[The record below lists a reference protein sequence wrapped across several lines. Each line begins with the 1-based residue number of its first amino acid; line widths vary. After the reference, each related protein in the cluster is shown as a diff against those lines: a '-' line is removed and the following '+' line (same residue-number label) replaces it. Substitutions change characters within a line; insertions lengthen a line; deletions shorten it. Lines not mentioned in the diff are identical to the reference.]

1 MPQMAPMNWLI
12 LFIFFL
18 FIFILFNIFN
28 FFIFTPLKNFKMTQ
42 NNHKTSSLTW
52 KW

>member
-12 LFIFFL
+12 LFIYFTLIFL
-18 FIFILFNIFN
+18 LFNSMNYFS
-28 FFIFTPLKNFKMTQ
+28 FIYPQKNSFKKKIKL
-42 NNHKTSSLTW
+42 NLNW

>member
-12 LFIFFL
+12 LFNLLVIMFMMINTLNYFSFL
-18 FIFILFNIFN
+18 YKVKKSKINKY
-28 FFIFTPLKNFKMTQ
+28 PFKL
-42 NNHKTSSLTW
+42 SW

>member
-12 LFIFFL
+12 LFIMFSMIFMMYSSL
-18 FIFILFNIFN
+18 NYFSFIYLFN
-28 FFIFTPLKNFKMTQ
+28 KSH
-42 NNHKTSSLTW
+42 NNIKLNNKLNW

>member
-12 LFIFFL
+12 LFIFF
-18 FIFILFNIFN
+18 FSIFILFNFFN
-28 FFIFTPLKNFKMTQ
+28 FYISIPQKNPKKSNYFY
-42 NNHKTSSLTW
+42 KTSILNW

>member
-12 LFIFFL
+12 LFILFTLTFL
-18 FIFILFNIFN
+18 IFNSMN
-28 FFIFTPLKNFKMTQ
+28 FFILKYTPNFNKKIIKNMKLM
-42 NNHKTSSLTW
+42 NW

>member
-12 LFIFFL
+12 LLIIFMI
-18 FIFILFNIFN
+18 IFMMFNVLNYFS
-28 FFIFTPLKNFKMTQ
+28 FKYPVKKNFNK
-42 NNHKTSSLTW
+42 KLSSKLNW